1 MSKTYQNLSLQGFK
15 QFGTLRDVLG
25 DKQLSRF
32 NLIENFD
39 HGWSKRIVFETN
51 NTKFIDA
58 ISSYVTTMQNTG
70 VVLHIAIEFDNFFKK
85 NFEKENNGQFE
96 LRHVNFF
103 CCELSNSHSKTDLHH
118 SQYSSVFGFINNLIV
133 KYCGKSLNFLL
144 PNGSSKSSIKIHTK
158 TKSDL
163 VIDKNIFEN
172 IYINKKLEVF
182 AKSKEDIELF
192 RLEWNDFI
200 VTLMTIGIL
209 K

>member
-1 MSKTYQNLSLQGFK
+1 MSTTYQNLSLQGFK

-32 NLIENFD
+32 NLIEIFD
-39 HGWSKRIVFETN
+39 HNWPKRIVFEAN
-51 NTKFIDA
+51 NTKFNDA
-58 ISSYVTTMQNTG
+58 ISPYVTTIQNAG
-70 VVLHIAIEFDNFFKK
+70 VVLHIAIEFDNFFKR
-85 NFEKENNGQFE
+85 NFEKENNGQSE
-96 LRHVNFF
+96 LQHAVSF
-103 CCELSNSHSKTDLHH
+103 CCGISDYHSTTDLHH
-118 SQYSSVFGFINNLIV
+118 AQYSSVFGFINNLIV
-133 KYCGKSLNFLL
+133 KYCGKPLNSLLS
-144 PNGSSKSSIKIHTK
+144 NGSSKSSIKILTK

-163 VIDKNIFEN
+163 VIDKNLFEKV
-172 IYINKKLEVF
+172 YINKKLEVF